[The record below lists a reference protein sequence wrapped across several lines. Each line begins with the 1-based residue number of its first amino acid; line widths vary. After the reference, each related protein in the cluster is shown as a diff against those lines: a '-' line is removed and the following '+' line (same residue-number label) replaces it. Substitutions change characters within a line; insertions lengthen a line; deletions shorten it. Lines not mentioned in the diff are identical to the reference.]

1 VLGAT
6 LLLVSATFLLYY
18 GNVPTQCDI
27 FSLLLFNIF
36 IFVFESC
43 ICVLGTALLLVSATF
58 LLYHGNV
65 PTHCDIFSFS
75 FFLHIHICL

>member
-1 VLGAT
+1 MLGAT